1 MKLNKLHNVED
12 FKQAAKRLLPR
23 AIYDYMAGGS
33 DDETALRNNLTAFD
47 QYNLIP
53 DVLVDVSNID
63 MSVNVLGVDMKLPFY
78 LSPSGGSGLFHP
90 DKEIAVAKAAAKAG
104 IIYGLSTFSTQGI
117 KAVGASSSG
126 PKMFQ
131 SYIVK
136 DREITRD
143 HVAWSKEA
151 GYDALCL
158 TVDSSISGNRER
170 DLRSGLSFP
179 PRLKLS
185 TLPDF
190 ALHPRWALGFLTSGK
205 FEMANI
211 SHRMD
216 ALGGGMNT
224 FELAHHLM
232 DKTVTWKDAEWLAK
246 EWGGPF
252 AIKGIQSVGD
262 AKKAVKMGATAI
274 IVSNHGGRQL
284 DSSSPAIHRIAPI
297 RQAVG
302 NDIEIIMDSG
312 IRRGSHMIKALA
324 LGADAVSFSRPYIY
338 GLAVGGEA
346 GVTRI
351 VDLLRAEVER
361 GMGLMG
367 VTSVKQLT
375 SKHIEKVSQ

>member
-1 MKLNKLHNVED
+1 
-12 FKQAAKRLLPR
+12 
-23 AIYDYMAGGS
+23 MAGGA
-33 DDETALRNNLTAFD
+33 DDEIALHQNTPAFD

-53 DVLVDVSNID
+53 DALIDVSNID
-63 MSVNVLGVDMKLPFY
+63 TSVNVLGVDMKLPFY

-90 DKEIAVAKAAAKAG
+90 GKEVAVAKAAAKAG
-104 IIYGLSTFSTQGI
+104 ILYGLSTFSTQGI
-117 KAVGASSSG
+117 KEVGAATTG

-136 DREITRD
+136 DREITKD

-151 GYDALCL
+151 GYDVLCL
-158 TVDSSISGNRER
+158 TVDSSIAGNRER
-170 DLRSGLSFP
+170 DLKSGLSFP
-179 PRLKLS
+179 PKLKLS

-190 ALHPRWALGFLTSGK
+190 AFHPGWALGFLTSGK

-232 DKTVTWKDAEWLAK
+232 DTTVTWKDAEWLRK
-246 EWGGPF
+246 LWGGPF
-252 AIKGIQSVGD
+252 AIKGIQSVDD
-262 AKKAVKMGATAI
+262 AKKAIKVGASAI

-284 DSSSPAIHRIAPI
+284 DSSCPAIHRIAPI
-297 RQAVG
+297 REAVG
-302 NDIEIIMDSG
+302 DKIEIIMDSG
-312 IRRGSHMIKALA
+312 VRRGSHVIKALA
-324 LGADAVSFSRPYIY
+324 LGADAVSFARPYIY

-346 GVTRI
+346 GVNRVI
-351 VDLLRAEVER
+351 DLLKAEVER

-367 VTSVKQLT
+367 VTSVDQLT
-375 SKHIEKVSQ
+375 DKHIMQAPS